1 MSGIIPDCLIP
12 VKGDK
17 SSVIILPT
25 LARLA
30 TSYATSAGIVD
41 WILGAIASTMMGV
54 ADLLFG
60 NFLELMECRNPLEL
74 FDSVFPGVNMLSN
87 AINAI
92 AIALAVVTIMFAIAS
107 NFFTSDTSIAE
118 SPVSVV
124 LRSMV
129 FIPLILVSKSLC
141 FYMINIEHEASKVLS
156 GGIAAMNSVQ
166 SVSDVLKTE
175 GFTFSDALSRA
186 VNFASSTSGARAIG
200 VIPTLAVLIVVTV
213 VFIDY
218 CRLMLEII
226 EQYVM
231 VGVLVYLSPL
241 VFSTGCTK
249 RTSQIFWSWF
259 NMLATHLLLLLLS
272 QWSVGVFGRGIIML
286 MHYNAG
292 TLLGATVD
300 FSPLVTVIAL
310 DALLRIAT
318 HWEAILLKL
327 GLKSVATGMGVVS
340 TLLMATKIFGGI
352 FGAPG
357 KIMNMKE
364 HPFGLKDNPFKGKKD
379 GASKPTATPQGA
391 PKGTP
396 GVKPKPAAPPEQN
409 KDAAIARFKT
419 LSGLENISTLNG
431 IEIGTAHMSAGEIKG
446 KEGLA
451 AEADAVYRSLSGA
464 DNFKMLDTP
473 TDFVGKTFAQVN
485 GEITPLHPRDD
496 GTMEVGLGN
505 VKIVQASGTEHTTYS
520 AKDVVGNLY
529 PIDSNVLNSLDSS
542 DLDKAF
548 VVNAGS
554 PDENGVQKKFVFVSD
569 KKTTWNE
576 TISSGKES
584 TD

>member
-1 MSGIIPDCLIP
+1 MIIP
-12 VKGDK
+12 
-17 SSVIILPT
+17 SILST
-25 LARLA
+25 FVAKFAR
-30 TSYATSAGIVD
+30 GNGVVD

-60 NFLELMECRNPLEL
+60 NFLELMEHRNPLEL
-74 FDSVFPGVNMLSN
+74 FDSVFPGVNLLSG

-124 LRSMV
+124 LRSVV

-141 FYMINIEHEASKVLS
+141 FYMINIEHAASEVLS
-156 GGIAAMNSVQ
+156 GGLEAMNGVK

-186 VNFASSTSGARAIG
+186 VNFASSTSAARTPVGIVPILAIL
-200 VIPTLAVLIVVTV
+200 VVVTV

-218 CRLMLEII
+218 CRLMLEIV

-241 VFSTGCTK
+241 AISTGCTK

-259 NMLATHLLLLLLS
+259 NMMATHLLLLLLS
-272 QWSVGVFGRGIIML
+272 QWTVGVFGRGIVML

-292 TLLGATVD
+292 TLQGATVD

-340 TLLMATKIFGGI
+340 TMLMATKIFGGI

-357 KIMNMKE
+357 KIQKMMD
-364 HPFGLKDNPFKGKKD
+364 HPFGLKENPFKGKKD
-379 GASKPTATPQGA
+379 GASKPIATPNGA
-391 PKGTP
+391 PKGAPVSGTASPTGMP
-396 GVKPKPAAPPEQN
+396 GSGTGSPKPAAPPEQN
-409 KDAAIARFKT
+409 KDAA
-419 LSGLENISTLNG
+419 
-431 IEIGTAHMSAGEIKG
+431 GTAHMSAGEIKG

-473 TDFVGKTFAQVN
+473 TDFVGKTFAQVS

-520 AKDVVGNLY
+520 AKNVVGNLY

>member
-1 MSGIIPDCLIP
+1 M
-12 VKGDK
+12 
-17 SSVIILPT
+17 IILPT
-25 LARLA
+25 LTRLA
-30 TSYATSAGIVD
+30 TGSGIVD

-60 NFLELMECRNPLEL
+60 NFLELMENRNPLEL

-141 FYMINIEHEASKVLS
+141 FYMINIEHEASAVLS
-156 GGIAAMNSVQ
+156 GGFEAMNSVK

-241 VFSTGCTK
+241 AFSTGCTK

-272 QWSVGVFGRGIIML
+272 QWSVGVFGRGIVML

-318 HWEAILLKL
+318 HWEAILMKL

-340 TLLMATKIFGGI
+340 TMLMATKIFGGI

-364 HPFGLKDNPFKGKKD
+364 HPFGLKENPFKGNKD

-396 GVKPKPAAPPEQN
+396 GSGTASPTGMPGSGIGSPKPATPSEQN
-409 KDAAIARFKT
+409 KAAAIAGFDALRR
-419 LSGLENISTLNG
+419 SESISTISG
-431 IEIGTAHMSAGEIKG
+431 YEIGTAHMGADRIDG

-451 AEADAVYRSLSGA
+451 AEAGTIRNSLNEA
-464 DNFKMLDTP
+464 DSFEMYAP
-473 TDFVGKTFAQVN
+473 SSRVGTSFAQVD
-485 GEITPLHPRDD
+485 GEITPAHPRDD
-496 GTMEVGLGN
+496 GTMEIGLSN
-505 VKIVQASGTEHTTYS
+505 VKIMQDSGTSNITYS
-520 AKDVVGNLY
+520 AENVVGNLY

-542 DLDKAF
+542 DLEKAF
-548 VVNAGS
+548 IVDAGS
-554 PDENGVQKKFVFVSD
+554 PGENRAQKQYVFVSD
-569 KKTTWNE
+569 KNTTWNE
-576 TISSGKES
+576 TKSSGKDLE
-584 TD
+584 

>member
-1 MSGIIPDCLIP
+1 
-12 VKGDK
+12 
-17 SSVIILPT
+17 
-25 LARLA
+25 
-30 TSYATSAGIVD
+30 
-41 WILGAIASTMMGV
+41 MGV

-74 FDSVFPGVNMLSN
+74 FDSVFPGVSLISG

-141 FYMINIEHEASKVLS
+141 FYMINIEHAASEVLS
-156 GGIAAMNSVQ
+156 DGITAMNSVK
-166 SVSDVLKTE
+166 SISFVLKTE

-186 VNFASSTSGARAIG
+186 TNFESVVGDVS
-200 VIPTLAVLIVVTV
+200 VIRILATLIIVTV

-218 CRLMLEII
+218 CRLMIEII

-241 VFSTGCTK
+241 AISTGCTK

-259 NMLATHLLLLLLS
+259 NMMATHLLLLLLS
-272 QWSVGVFGRGIIML
+272 QWSVGVFGGGIVML
-286 MHYNAG
+286 MHYNVG
-292 TLLGATVD
+292 TALGATVK
-300 FSPLVTVIAL
+300 FNQIVIVVAL

-340 TLLMATKIFGGI
+340 TMLMATKIFSGI
-352 FGAPG
+352 WGAPG
-357 KIMNMKE
+357 KIQKMME
-364 HPFGLKDNPFKGKKD
+364 HPFGLKENPFKGKKD

-391 PKGTP
+391 QKGTP
-396 GVKPKPAAPPEQN
+396 GMPGTRTGSPNPVAPSEQE
-409 KDAAIARFKT
+409 KAAAIAGFDALRRNVSTINGCEVGT
-419 LSGLENISTLNG
+419 LHMGVG
-431 IEIGTAHMSAGEIKG
+431 EIGAGR
-446 KEGLA
+446 A
-451 AEADAVYRSLSGA
+451 AEVDAVYRSLSGA
-464 DNFKMLDTP
+464 DNFKMHAESYNPDT
-473 TDFVGKTFAQVN
+473 DFAQVDKV
-485 GEITPLHPRDD
+485 TPLHPRDD
-496 GTMEVGLGN
+496 GSMEVCFGKVN
-505 VKIVQASGTEHTTYS
+505 IEQNSGDEHISYS
-520 AKDVVGNLY
+520 AENVVGNLY
-529 PIDSNVLNSLDSS
+529 QTDSDAFKKLNSS
-542 DLDKAF
+542 DLRYAF

-554 PDENGVQKKFVFVSD
+554 PDGSREQKKFVFVPD
-569 KKTTWNE
+569 KNTTWNE
-576 TISSGKES
+576 KISSGKES

>member
-1 MSGIIPDCLIP
+1 
-12 VKGDK
+12 
-17 SSVIILPT
+17 
-25 LARLA
+25 
-30 TSYATSAGIVD
+30 
-41 WILGAIASTMMGV
+41 MGV
-54 ADLLFG
+54 ADFLFG

-74 FDSVFPGVNMLSN
+74 FDSVFPGVSLISG

-129 FIPLILVSKSLC
+129 FIPLILFSKSLC

-156 GGIAAMNSVQ
+156 DGITAMNSVQ
-166 SVSDVLKTE
+166 SVNDVLKTE
-175 GFTFSDALSRA
+175 GFTFSGSLSRA
-186 VNFASSTSGARAIG
+186 INFASVVGDVS
-200 VIPTLAVLIVVTV
+200 VIRTLAILIVVTV

-218 CRLMLEII
+218 CRLMIEII

-241 VFSTGCTK
+241 AISTGCTK

-259 NMLATHLLLLLLS
+259 NMMATHLLLLLLS

-286 MHYNAG
+286 MHYDAG
-292 TLLGATVD
+292 TRLGATVN
-300 FSPLVTVIAL
+300 FGPIVIVVAL

-340 TLLMATKIFGGI
+340 TMLMATKIFGGI

-357 KIMNMKE
+357 KIQKMMD
-364 HPFGLKDNPFKGKKD
+364 HPFGLKENPFKGKKD
-379 GASKPTATPQGA
+379 GASKPIATPNGA

-396 GVKPKPAAPPEQN
+396 VSGTASPTGMPVSGTGSPKPAAPSEQN
-409 KDAAIARFKT
+409 AAAIARFKE
-419 LSGLENISTLNG
+419 LSNPKNISTISG
-431 IEIGTAHMSAGEIKG
+431 HEIGTLYTSADRINEN
-446 KEGLA
+446 LA
-451 AEADAVYRSLSGA
+451 AEADSVCKSLSGA
-464 DNFKMLDTP
+464 ESFKMYTRPGEPIRD
-473 TDFVGKTFAQVN
+473 GENFAQVGG
-485 GEITPLHPRDD
+485 GEITPAHLRND
-496 GTMEVGLGN
+496 GTMEIGLGN
-505 VKIVQASGTEHTTYS
+505 VEIVHTSGTNHTTYS
-520 AKDVVGNLY
+520 AENVVGNLY
-529 PIDSNVLNSLDSS
+529 PIDSDALNGLDSS

-548 VVNAGS
+548 IVNAGS
-554 PDENGVQKKFVFVSD
+554 TDESGKQKQYVFVSD
-569 KKTTWNE
+569 KNTTWNKIE
-576 TISSGKES
+576 SSGKKS
-584 TD
+584 PD